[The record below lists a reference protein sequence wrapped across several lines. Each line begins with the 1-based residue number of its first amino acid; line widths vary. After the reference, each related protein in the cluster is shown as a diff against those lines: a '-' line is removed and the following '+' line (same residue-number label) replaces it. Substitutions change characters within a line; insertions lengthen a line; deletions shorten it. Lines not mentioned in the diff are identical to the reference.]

1 MVQGGR
7 VIRRAFRSLALLV
20 LFAVLVTVGALNDL
34 LQIVEDDE

>member
-1 MVQGGR
+1 
-7 VIRRAFRSLALLV
+7 VIRRAFRGVAMLV